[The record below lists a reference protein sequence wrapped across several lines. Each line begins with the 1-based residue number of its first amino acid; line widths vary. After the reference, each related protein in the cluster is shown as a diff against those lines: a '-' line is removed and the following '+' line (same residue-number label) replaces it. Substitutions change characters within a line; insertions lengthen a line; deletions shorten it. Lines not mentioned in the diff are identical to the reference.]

1 MRHECCGHEPIAA
14 LASCTDM
21 KVGGDELG
29 IQRLLYIVYV
39 YNIVKH
45 YIQKVLEK
53 EEKRRQLYSQE
64 TFMKKRGRMLQEH
77 LWSWKDPTYYSAKHL
92 KHKFVERHYFEYRA
106 QGYPAHAI
114 HL

>member
-14 LASCTDM
+14 VASCTNM

-53 EEKRRQLYSQE
+53 EEKKE
-64 TFMKKRGRMLQEH
+64 
-77 LWSWKDPTYYSAKHL
+77 AA
-92 KHKFVERHYFEYRA
+92 V
-106 QGYPAHAI
+106 
-114 HL
+114 